1 MVITHQSLNNRQ
13 PKNKEP
19 NYRKYE
25 PNHQS
30 KSAWTIA
37 SITFISG
44 LLIGHFSNITSE
56 KPSQSSGEY
65 IMYTYPGMSSKTS
78 QTIENRII
86 SLIDSAKTE
95 IYLNGYG
102 FTSAQIAQ
110 SLINAHKRGV
120 NIYILL
126 DRSNDTDSRTQ
137 APMLSTYIKTASSK
151 SDFQIHIRDLS
162 GIHHAKVITIDED
175 ILIIGSYNWT
185 KGARDRN
192 DEIVLFTINKE
203 CVQKA
208 REAWYHWLKIKS
220 HQFGDIIA
228 NREQPW
234 KLEHRP
240 GPEQKPVVKNK
251 DSSTAEPAKQNGKW
265 HLFNLGNKKST
276 KQITDTIRKQ
286 LTHMLQYTAIDK
298 IRNSKKRCYMQ
309 IPAITQDMLT
319 EIVHAKQRG
328 VEVIIVAQN
337 LDNTAQDILKRNNI
351 KYRIDSAGKFDKLF
365 DIIDSTVFCSKNNKV
380 SMNTVVDNDG
390 YILMHKPNSAKGTNF
405 SQSRGMSWGGVASFS
420 RTKDGLDKNKDIN
433 DKQKDI
439 NNKQKDINVNDNIT
453 IQNTST
459 DHIKYLIDDAI
470 TRMFKW

>member
-13 PKNKEP
+13 PRDKEP

-25 PNHQS
+25 PSHQS
-30 KSAWTIA
+30 KTVWTIA
-37 SITFISG
+37 SITFIAG
-44 LLIGHFSNITSE
+44 VFIGHFSQIAPE
-56 KPSQSSGEY
+56 KSSQSSGEY

-175 ILIIGSYNWT
+175 VLIIGSYNWT

-251 DSSTAEPAKQNGKW
+251 DASPAESTKQKSKW
-265 HLFNLGNKKST
+265 YLFNLGNKKST
-276 KQITDTIRKQ
+276 KQITDAIRKQ
-286 LTHMLQYTAIDK
+286 LTHMLQYTSIDK

-309 IPAITQDMLT
+309 IPAITQDILT

-351 KYRIDSAGKFDKLF
+351 KYRIDSAGKWNKTF
-365 DIIDSTVFCSKNNKV
+365 DIIDDTLFCSKDTKI
-380 SMNTVVDNDG
+380 SINTILDNHG
-390 YILMHKPNSAKGTNF
+390 YIAIEKLNKIKGTSF
-405 SQSRGMSWGGVASFS
+405 SQSRGTHWGVANFFQ
-420 RTKDGLDKNKDIN
+420 TKGGSDTNKDMN
-433 DKQKDI
+433 DKQKNTLSFDNNDI
-439 NNKQKDINVNDNIT
+439 
-453 IQNTST
+453 
-459 DHIKYLIDDAI
+459 AI
-470 TRMFKW
+470 TNMFADHVTGLIADAAERTFKW